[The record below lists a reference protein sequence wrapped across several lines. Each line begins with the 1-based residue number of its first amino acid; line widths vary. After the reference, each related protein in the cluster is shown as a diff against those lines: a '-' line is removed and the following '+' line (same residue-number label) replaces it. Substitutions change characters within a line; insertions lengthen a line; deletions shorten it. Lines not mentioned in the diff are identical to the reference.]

1 MKIAFATHYD
11 ILNRHTWH
19 RKMIGH
25 CGTNYYKALAL
36 ARQCESLEY
45 IGPLKENYSPIYK
58 YISKTKNR
66 WHKHFTKQVYQPWAE
81 KFVNKSYASQIHQ
94 KVLDIN
100 PHIVLC
106 PDINLA
112 SYLECKQ
119 PVIVW
124 TDASYA
130 GLINFYPEFSNLCKE
145 TTEQLTAMDKLTYD
159 KCSYAIFSSDWA
171 AQKVIDVYQ
180 VDPSKVKVI
189 PSGANVECNR
199 TLEDIKEIVDARPS
213 NQCKLLFLGVD
224 WYRKGGDIALEVAS
238 ELKKT
243 GLNVKLTIV
252 GCQPFQN
259 DSCPDFVINPGFINK
274 STEEGLK
281 KLNRLI
287 AESHFIIVPSRAEA
301 YGNVFCEANS
311 FGVPCISTNS
321 GGIPTIIK
329 DNLNGKVYSINAIV
343 TEACSYIY
351 SLFSNYS
358 KYKELALSSFDEY
371 QTRLNWAVATQTAK
385 TLFMTLI

>member
-1 MKIAFATHYD
+1 
-11 ILNRHTWH
+11 
-19 RKMIGH
+19 MIGH

-36 ARQCESLEY
+36 AKQCESLEY

-58 YISKTKNR
+58 YIFKTKNR

-81 KFVNKSYASQIHQ
+81 KIVNQSYASQIYQ
-94 KVLDIN
+94 KLLDIN

-124 TDASYA
+124 TDSSYA
-130 GLINFYPEFSNLCKE
+130 GLMNFYPDQTNLCKD
-145 TTEQLTAMDKLTYD
+145 TLEQLIAMDKLTYD

-171 AQKVIDVYQ
+171 AQKVIDIYQ

-238 ELKKT
+238 ELQKT
-243 GLNVKLTIV
+243 GLNVELTIV

-259 DSCPDFVINPGFINK
+259 DSYPYFVVNPGFINK
-274 STEEGLK
+274 STEEGLNK
-281 KLNRLI
+281 INKLI

-311 FGVPCISTNS
+311 FGVPCISTNV

-329 DNLNGKVYSINAIV
+329 DTLNGKVFSLNASISDYCN
-343 TEACSYIY
+343 YIY
-351 SLFSNYS
+351 NIFLTYS
-358 KYKELALSSFDEY
+358 EYKKLALSSFNEY
-371 QTRLNWAVATQTAK
+371 QNRLNWTVATQTAK
-385 TLFMTLI
+385 ELFMDLI